1 MSNTAHIP
9 LCVDLDGTLTRTDFL
24 LESLLVLFKQSPWSI
39 VLCIGWA
46 MRGKAYLKEQIA
58 RRVTIDVGVLPYN
71 TQFVDYLRDERQA
84 GRPLWLCTASNHR
97 FADQVAN
104 HFGLFDGVLASD
116 AEHNLLGGNKA
127 KALVERFGDH
137 GFDYCGDALADLPV
151 WRQARRAIVVGD
163 QHLAAAARKVNEA
176 IIFFENKRRYLPLAL
191 KAMRVH
197 QWVKNVLIF
206 LPLLSAHRFTALDAV
221 LATGIAFASFSL
233 CASSV
238 YLLNDMLDL
247 DADRRHERKRG
258 RPFAAGSL
266 PLSFGIVLTVLLL
279 VSSAALATLLPWRFG
294 VVLAAY
300 FATTVAYSFSLKRL
314 ALIDVFTL
322 ACLYTVRV
330 VAGGAA
336 ADIFLSYWLIL
347 FCVPVFL
354 SLAMVKRY
362 VELDGI
368 LRAGKMKAAGRGYI
382 TQDLSILR
390 SFGTSS
396 AYMAV
401 LVLALYLNS
410 PDIWALYHHP
420 KALWAVFALT
430 LYWVSRVW
438 MFAFRGQM
446 HDDPIVFAFKDPVSV
461 GVIGLCGAF
470 MMVAI

>member
-1 MSNTAHIP
+1 MSNTAIP

-24 LESLLVLFKQSPWSI
+24 LEGLLVLLKQRPWAI
-39 VLCIGWA
+39 FLCIGWLL
-46 MRGKAYLKEQIA
+46 RGKAHLKEQIA

-71 TQFVDYLRDERQA
+71 TQLVDYLKLERST
-84 GRPLWLCTASNHR
+84 GRPLYLCTASNQR
-97 FADQVAN
+97 FADQVAD
-104 HFGLFDGVLASD
+104 HFGLFDGVLASSAD
-116 AEHNLLGGNKA
+116 HNLLGRNKA
-127 KALVERFGDH
+127 KALVEQFGDH
-137 GFDYCGDALADLPV
+137 GFDYCGDALADVPV
-151 WRQARRAIVVGD
+151 WRQARQAIVVGD
-163 QHLAAAARKVNEA
+163 RHLAAAARKVNAA
-176 IIFFENKRRYLPLAL
+176 IIFFENKRHYLPLVL
-191 KAMRVH
+191 KEMRVH

-206 LPLLSAHRFTALDAV
+206 LPLLSAHRFSDTAAV
-221 LATGIAFASFSL
+221 LAACIAFASFSL

-247 DADRRHERKRG
+247 DADRRHERKRS
-258 RPFAAGSL
+258 RPFAAGNL
-266 PLSFGIVLTVLLL
+266 PLSFGIGLTVVLAA
-279 VSSAALATLLPWRFG
+279 SAAAHAAVLPWRFG
-294 VVLAAY
+294 VVLVAY
-300 FATTVAYSFSLKRL
+300 FATTVAYSFFLKRL

-336 ADIFLSYWLIL
+336 NDIYLSYWLIL

-368 LRAGKMKAAGRGYI
+368 LRAGQMKAAGRGYI

-390 SFGTSS
+390 SFGTAS
-396 AYMAV
+396 AYLAV

-410 PDIWALYHHP
+410 PELQTLYRHP

-430 LYWVSRVW
+430 LYWVSRIW

-446 HDDPIVFAFKDPVSV
+446 HDDPIVFAFKDRVSLAV
-461 GVIGLCGAF
+461 MGLCVGS
-470 MMVAI
+470 MLLAI